1 MRAYLEEDASLKERL
16 LRLHCNKKKIK
27 RTNNTHKELCK
38 RREIEIT
45 GTLKRVFFS
54 TDSAVVKA

>member
-1 MRAYLEEDASLKERL
+1 MEEDAQLSERL
-16 LRLHCNKKKIK
+16 LRLRCNKKKIK
-27 RTNNTHKELCK
+27 RTDNTQRELCK
-38 RREIEIT
+38 RIEIEIT